1 MPAREYCC
9 CAIPIVNAGI
19 YAALLEQLAFGVVAG
34 TLSVATTSSMFR
46 QAEADPLLRSFTE
59 AYHFCS
65 RRRRHTRCSQMDLH
79 HSLLYRSSDSS
90 IGFRRRCK
98 GEQTVHPQAFRSTGQ
113 CVERPSY
120 FLRKNPFCSNDI
132 YRLVGSSPSP
142 GSRYPSLG
150 SSSPPLDIPRPK
162 LIAKGTTIPPA
173 PRVISPLR
181 SQTRRTPS
189 ATSSR
194 GLMSGSW
201 EDYGSS
207 S

>member
-9 CAIPIVNAGI
+9 CAIPIVTAGI
-19 YAALLEQLAFGVVAG
+19 YAVLLEQLAFGIVAG
-34 TLSVATTSSMFR
+34 TLSVATSSSRFR
-46 QAEADPLLRSFTE
+46 RSEADTLLRSFTE
-59 AYHFCS
+59 AYCFCS
-65 RRRRHTRCSQMDLH
+65 RRCRHTRCIQMDLH
-79 HSLLYRSSDSS
+79 HSLLYRGSDSS
-90 IGFRRRCK
+90 IGFHRRWK

-113 CVERPSY
+113 NVERPPL
-120 FLRKNPFCSNDI
+120 LRKNPFCSNDI

-142 GSRYPSLG
+142 ASRYPSLG

-162 LIAKGTTIPPA
+162 LTAKGTTTLTA
-173 PRVISPLR
+173 PRVISPPRL
-181 SQTRRTPS
+181 QARRILS